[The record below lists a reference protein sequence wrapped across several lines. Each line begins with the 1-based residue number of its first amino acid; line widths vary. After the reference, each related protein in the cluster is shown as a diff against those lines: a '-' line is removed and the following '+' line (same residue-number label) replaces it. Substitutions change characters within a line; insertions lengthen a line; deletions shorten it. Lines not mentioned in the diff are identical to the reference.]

1 MYIYTYITSRN
12 IYEGWSYSA
21 EKENGRKEVVFP
33 MKSNKKKELG
43 LEGAN
48 DASSAG
54 KTRITIRLDSEIID
68 WFRSQVEAKGG
79 GNYQT
84 MINNALR
91 DYLNQGG
98 EPLESVLRR
107 VIREELRNVGS
118 ESEAPPI
125 PRGRL

>member
-33 MKSNKKKELG
+33 MKSNKNQELG

>member
-1 MYIYTYITSRN
+1 M
-12 IYEGWSYSA
+12 
-21 EKENGRKEVVFP
+21 
-33 MKSNKKKELG
+33 KKKNPG
-43 LEGAN
+43 QGPEGSN

-107 VIREELRNVGS
+107 VIREELRNAGP
-118 ESEAPPI
+118 EDDADMI

>member
-1 MYIYTYITSRN
+1 M
-12 IYEGWSYSA
+12 A
-21 EKENGRKEVVFP
+21 
-33 MKSNKKKELG
+33 KKQG
-43 LEGAN
+43 N
-48 DASSAG
+48 SV
-54 KTRITIRLDSEIID
+54 KTRITIRLDNEILD
-68 WFRSQVEAKGG
+68 WFRGRAETEGG

-118 ESEAPPI
+118 DSETGPI

>member
-1 MYIYTYITSRN
+1 
-12 IYEGWSYSA
+12 
-21 EKENGRKEVVFP
+21 
-33 MKSNKKKELG
+33 MKNKKNWG
-43 LEGAN
+43 QGQEGSDN
-48 DASSAG
+48 ASTAG

-68 WFRSQVEAKGG
+68 WFRSQVEAKGS

-91 DYLNQGG
+91 DYINQGG

-107 VIREELRNVGS
+107 VIREELKSGGP

>member
-1 MYIYTYITSRN
+1 M
-12 IYEGWSYSA
+12 
-21 EKENGRKEVVFP
+21 
-33 MKSNKKKELG
+33 
-43 LEGAN
+43 
-48 DASSAG
+48 SSAG

-68 WFRSQVEAKGG
+68 WFRSQVEAKGS

-107 VIREELRNVGS
+107 VIREELRNAGS
-118 ESEAPPI
+118 DSETVPI

>member
-1 MYIYTYITSRN
+1 MKR
-12 IYEGWSYSA
+12 
-21 EKENGRKEVVFP
+21 KENQG
-33 MKSNKKKELG
+33 LG

-54 KTRITIRLDSEIID
+54 KTRITIRLDNEIID
-68 WFRSQVEAKGG
+68 WFRAQVEAKGG

-107 VIREELRNVGS
+107 VIREELRNAGP
-118 ESEAPPI
+118 EEDADII